1 MFVFPS
7 LLSVS
12 LSLSRL
18 APFELYQSC
27 TGSQAPCAVNAIV
40 LRRGAPF
47 CGVASSLPLFSHLL
61 CDEALQWAN
70 NIPLERGSLLLS
82 GSTPTVVGPKAVQK
96 CCQERKVERQRE
108 KEERKNE
115 SEGGR

>member
-1 MFVFPS
+1 MFVVPS

-12 LSLSRL
+12 PPLSRL

-40 LRRGAPF
+40 LRRGVPF

-61 CDEALQWAN
+61 CDEALQWTN

-82 GSTPTVVGPKAVQK
+82 GSTPTVVKAK
-96 CCQERKVERQRE
+96 SYSEMLSGKKGRETERRR
-108 KEERKNE
+108 RKNE
-115 SEGGR
+115 REGGR